1 MIKGKKIIRCG
12 LCGKW
17 FRKSHAYTVIKEGL
31 KPLIG
36 KADRT
41 KIRICPDCYGQVGYK
56 SCGYKGR
63 KEK

>member
-36 KADRT
+36 KADRA
-41 KIRICPDCYGQVGYK
+41 KIKICPDCYK